1 MNLFSSQL
9 EINRMIKKPTK
20 VNWNTCRPP
29 RYISKRFQ
37 NDFDPIV
44 PQSLKGCSSRSMTEQ
59 KRPQSAPET
68 YIQSAKRGVAFFL
81 FLPLLYIIV
90 DSEVNSWYQWSDKIS
105 NYTSDV
111 TTNYEPTN
119 FPLWHFFD
127 KWKMGI
133 FRAVQQSIY
142 QNSVG
147 SHDFSHWCSWCET
160 LLEAIPAKLR

>member
-29 RYISKRFQ
+29 RYISNRFQ
-37 NDFDPIV
+37 TGFDPIV

-111 TTNYEPTN
+111 TTN